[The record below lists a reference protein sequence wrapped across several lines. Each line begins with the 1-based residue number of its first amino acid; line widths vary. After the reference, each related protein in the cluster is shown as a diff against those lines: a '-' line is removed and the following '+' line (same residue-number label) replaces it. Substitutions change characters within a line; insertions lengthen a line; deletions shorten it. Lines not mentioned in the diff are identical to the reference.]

1 MPVVSIIDFYQVAR
15 SALSSYMRRILLP
28 RGRQNSRLV
37 AVSLGIFI
45 FLSYMTTSP
54 VLAQDLELDRL
65 GIRSG
70 GCRPAQPS
78 LGKLESKVPQ
88 EEEKPVAETA
98 REAPQETP
106 QVQYERRP
114 ARALLSNISN
124 RLLNVNSWDNST
136 NRTAI
141 IGRFQISGEYRDRR
155 DGSAQVENV
164 ERLDIPVGNRMI
176 FRTDVP
182 FLNFNPQMSGSTS
195 VSGLG
200 DISARLGGQIWA
212 RPAFT
217 AFFEGQ
223 VVFPT
228 ASDQTWEGVNTS
240 SSRADVLH
248 SDSRFGYRVYPGGT
262 ANILLGWG
270 IRAERMCSITKIGL
284 EFTTTWANNLW
295 WTTIEPDLYVDCVQ
309 SEAIPVRQDVNYSKI
324 KIGLDTPWGQNWWT
338 TVEPNFSID
347 WTQKAKTAMNLEF
360 EVGRRLGDHFR
371 VWLRPAVG
379 LWGTGVPGAYDW
391 FTQFGIRYM
400 F

>member
-1 MPVVSIIDFYQVAR
+1 
-15 SALSSYMRRILLP
+15 MRRNLSP
-28 RGRQNSRLV
+28 DSRRNYRLV
-37 AVSLGIFI
+37 AVSMGIVLL
-45 FLSYMTTSP
+45 LSHMTTLP
-54 VLAQDLELDRL
+54 VLAQDLELDL
-65 GIRSG
+65 PEESG
-70 GCRPAQPS
+70 PAVVQPAQPPP
-78 LGKLESKVPQ
+78 GKPEA
-88 EEEKPVAETA
+88 KPPPGDEPSAEAA

-114 ARALLSNISN
+114 AKALLSNISD
-124 RLLNVNSWDNST
+124 RLLNVLSGDNGT

-141 IGRFQISGEYRDRR
+141 IGRFQISGEYRERR
-155 DGSAQVENV
+155 DGFAQVENV
-164 ERLDIPVGNRMI
+164 ERLDIPVGDRLI

-182 FLNFNPQMSGSTS
+182 FVNLNPQMSGSTS

-228 ASDQTWEGVNTS
+228 ASDPDLGRGKYQFVPGLTFSIPIQVLDTVFMPAVQQTFSVGGDP
-240 SSRADVLH
+240 SRKDVH
-248 SDSRFGYRVYPGGT
+248 F
-262 ANILLGWG
+262 
-270 IRAERMCSITKIGL
+270 TKVGL

-295 WTTIEPDLYVDCVQ
+295 WTTIEPDLYVD
-309 SEAIPVRQDVNYSKI
+309 
-324 KIGLDTPWGQNWWT
+324 
-338 TVEPNFSID
+338 
-347 WTQKAKTAMNLEF
+347 WTQKGKTAMNLEF

-371 VWLRPAVG
+371 LWLRPAVG

>member
-1 MPVVSIIDFYQVAR
+1 
-15 SALSSYMRRILLP
+15 MRRNLLP
-28 RGRQNSRLV
+28 RGRQNGRLV
-37 AVSLGIFI
+37 AVILGISI
-45 FLSYMTTSP
+45 LLSHLIALP
-54 VLAQDLELDRL
+54 VLAQDLDLDL
-65 GIRSG
+65 PEESG
-70 GCRPAQPS
+70 PADVHPAQPS
-78 LGKLESKVPQ
+78 LGKPESTVPQ
-88 EEEKPVAETA
+88 EEEKPVAETG

-124 RLLNVNSWDNST
+124 RLLNVLSGDNGT

-141 IGRFQISGEYRDRR
+141 IGRFQISGEYREQR
-155 DGSAQVENV
+155 DGSARVENV
-164 ERLDIPVGNRMI
+164 ERLDIPIGDRLI

-182 FLNFNPQMSGSTS
+182 FMGLDQRVSGSTS

-217 AFFEGQ
+217 TFFEGQ

-228 ASDQTWEGVNTS
+228 ASDPDLGRGKYQFVPGLTFSIPIQVLDTVFMPAVHQTFSFGGDP
-240 SSRADVLH
+240 SRKDVH
-248 SDSRFGYRVYPGGT
+248 Y
-262 ANILLGWG
+262 
-270 IRAERMCSITKIGL
+270 TKVAL

-295 WTTIEPDLYVDCVQ
+295 WTTIEPDLYVDW
-309 SEAIPVRQDVNYSKI
+309 I
-324 KIGLDTPWGQNWWT
+324 
-338 TVEPNFSID
+338 
-347 WTQKAKTAMNLEF
+347 QKGKTAMNLEF

-379 LWGTGVPGAYDW
+379 LWGTGVPGSYDW

>member
-1 MPVVSIIDFYQVAR
+1 MKR
-15 SALSSYMRRILLP
+15 NLSPGSRRN
-28 RGRQNSRLV
+28 GRLV
-37 AVSLGIFI
+37 AVSMGIVLL
-45 FLSYMTTSP
+45 LSHMTTLP
-54 VLAQDLELDRL
+54 VLAQDLELDL
-65 GIRSG
+65 PEESG
-70 GCRPAQPS
+70 PAVVQPAQPPP
-78 LGKLESKVPQ
+78 GKPDAKQPPG
-88 EEEKPVAETA
+88 EEPAAEAA

-114 ARALLSNISN
+114 AKALLSNISD
-124 RLLNVNSWDNST
+124 RLLNVLSGDNGT

-141 IGRFQISGEYRDRR
+141 IGRFQISGEYRERR
-155 DGSAQVENV
+155 DGSSQVENV
-164 ERLDIPVGNRMI
+164 ERLDIPLGDRLI

-182 FLNFNPQMSGSTS
+182 FVNFDSQMSGSTS

-200 DISARLGGQIWA
+200 DISARLGGQVWT

-217 AFFEGQ
+217 ALFEGQ

-228 ASDQTWEGVNTS
+228 ASDPDLGRGKYQFVPGLTFSIPIQSLDTVFLPLVQQNFSFGGDP
-240 SSRADVLH
+240 SRKDVH
-248 SDSRFGYRVYPGGT
+248 F
-262 ANILLGWG
+262 
-270 IRAERMCSITKIGL
+270 TKVGL
-284 EFTTTWANNLW
+284 EFTTSWANNLW
-295 WTTIEPDLYVDCVQ
+295 WTTIEPDLYV
-309 SEAIPVRQDVNYSKI
+309 
-324 KIGLDTPWGQNWWT
+324 
-338 TVEPNFSID
+338 D